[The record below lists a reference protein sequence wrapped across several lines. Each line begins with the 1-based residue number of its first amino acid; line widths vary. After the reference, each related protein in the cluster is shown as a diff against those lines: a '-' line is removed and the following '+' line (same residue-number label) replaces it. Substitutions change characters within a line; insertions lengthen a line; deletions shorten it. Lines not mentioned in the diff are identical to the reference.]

1 MSCVELPW
9 MPSPTQCLTGLEHSD
24 KDLLQLFHFHH
35 FAHHPST
42 LHCPH
47 RAGVPQAVR
56 TLGAAALLVLLHYT
70 TLLQLVCHLIWQ
82 MFPTSP
88 KSSLENST
96 FMTSPS
102 QRTQFHLS
110 KYGITHILSTL
121 SDKVKV
127 PSGSVMKR
135 KIDIKHK
142 QIHIDDLPFAEL
154 IGFFPETTSF
164 ISEALAPSS
173 LDAEKDNKV
182 LVHCHEGISRS
193 TSVVSAYLMQKYG
206 MSPQEALAY
215 VKSKRRVADPNLGF
229 VQQLNEYRDQLA
241 ASSSSTSPASST
253 SHL

>member
-1 MSCVELPW
+1 LADVPNVSEIIPGKLYI
-9 MPSPTQCLTGLEHSD
+9 SD
-24 KDLLQLFHFHH
+24 LS
-35 FAHHPST
+35 FA
-42 LHCPH
+42 
-47 RAGVPQAVR
+47 
-56 TLGAAALLVLLHYT
+56 
-70 TLLQLVCHLIWQ
+70 
-82 MFPTSP
+82 
-88 KSSLENST
+88 EN
-96 FMTSPS
+96 PV
-102 QRTQFHLS
+102 HLS

-135 KIDIKHK
+135 KIDITHK